1 MESVNAGGFG
11 AVAGYDGAGQEL
23 LKVEEV
29 RQPRTT
35 SAADTAAARIV
46 AVIPIVVVIV
56 AISTPLNRA
65 SLKRFVLYERNQ
77 LFELALVEPEA
88 ASSGAN
94 VEFDAVAVNLAHR
107 SAIDGGCQE
116 RHGFSSVR
124 WRLEKGGGPG
134 LA

>member
-1 MESVNAGGFG
+1 VNAGGFG
-11 AVAGYDGAGQEL
+11 AVAGHDGAGQEL

-46 AVIPIVVVIV
+46 TVIPIVVVIV
-56 AISTPLNRA
+56 TISTSLARA
-65 SLKRFVLYERNQ
+65 SLKRFVLYECDQ
-77 LFELALVEPEA
+77 LFEFTLVQPEA

-107 SAIDGGCQE
+107 SAIDGGGQE
-116 RHGFSSVR
+116 GHGFSSVR
-124 WRLEKGGGPG
+124 
-134 LA
+134 